1 MTPLEATRELAA
13 QGYAAPTLWQR
24 VRAVAEK
31 EFIQVRRDPIL
42 PRLIVILPIVLLVM
56 FGYALNNSVKNIPL
70 AVFDASNDRVS
81 AAMARA
87 FAADERFKIETFASS
102 DAALEAVR
110 AGRARAVLEIPAG
123 ALENAR
129 RNRAVS
135 YTVYVDGS
143 DPSLAAQVRA
153 GAGAAG
159 QEVAMQLVAGRA
171 LTTPGLS
178 APLSPKFETLY
189 NPDNRTAVYMVPGL
203 IGLILTQITVL
214 LTAIAIVRER
224 EVGTMEALIATPV
237 RPLEVVLGKI
247 APYLLFGLVDAAIV
261 LVVGVWVF
269 GVPLRGSLA
278 LLGAATLLFVLGSLG
293 VGIVISSATRTQI
306 QAMFGTI
313 AYLFPSIFLSG
324 LLFPLEGMNRFF
336 TLISYVVPLRYF
348 LRVARGV
355 MLRGAGFESL
365 WIELAALLVFSAVM
379 LLLASVRFRKT
390 L

>member
-1 MTPLEATRELAA
+1 MTLETAHNH
-13 QGYAAPTLWQR
+13 GPTFWQR

-42 PRLIVILPIVLLVM
+42 PRIIVLLPIMLLVL
-56 FGYALNNSVKNIPL
+56 FGYALNNSIKNIPL
-70 AVFDASNDRVS
+70 AVFDASNDRIS
-81 AAMARA
+81 TALKRTFTAE
-87 FAADERFKIETFASS
+87 ERFKIEPFDSLG
-102 DAALEAVR
+102 AALDAVR
-110 AGRARAVLEIPAG
+110 GGRVRAVLEIPSG

-129 RNRAVS
+129 RNRAVP
-135 YTVYVDGS
+135 YKLYVDGS
-143 DPSLAAQVRA
+143 DPSVAAQVRA

-159 QEVAMQLVAGRA
+159 QELATQLIAGRA
-171 LTTPGLS
+171 LATPGLT
-178 APLSPKFETLY
+178 APLSPKVETLY

-247 APYLLFGLVDAAIV
+247 APYLLFGLIDAIIV

-269 GVPLRGSLA
+269 GVPLVGSLW
-278 LLGAATLLFVLGSLG
+278 LLGLATILFVLGSLG
-293 VGIVISSATRTQI
+293 VGIVISTATNTQI

-324 LLFPLEGMNRFF
+324 LLFPLEGMNAFF
-336 TLISYVVPLRYF
+336 TAISYLIPLRYF

-355 MLRGAGFESL
+355 MLRGAGLESL
-365 WIELAALLVFSAVM
+365 WLEIVALGIFSIVM
-379 LLLASVRFRKT
+379 LVLASVRFRKT

>member
-1 MTPLEATRELAA
+1 MTPLEATREHPAVGRA
-13 QGYAAPTLWQR
+13 TPTLWQR

-42 PRLIVILPIVLLVM
+42 PRIIVILPIVLLVM

-70 AVFDASNDRVS
+70 AVFDQSNDRIS
-81 AAMARA
+81 AALTRA
-87 FAADERFKIETFASS
+87 FAADERFKIERFDSS

-110 AGRARAVLEIPAG
+110 GGRARAVLEIPAG
-123 ALENAR
+123 ALLNAR
-129 RNRAVS
+129 RSRAVP

-159 QEVAMQLVAGRA
+159 QEVAVQLVAGRA

-247 APYLLFGLVDAAIV
+247 APYLLFGLLDAAIV

-278 LLGAATLLFVLGSLG
+278 LLGLATILFVLGSLG
-293 VGIVISSATRTQI
+293 VGIVISTATRTQI

-355 MLRGAGFESL
+355 MLRGAGLESL
-365 WIELAALLVFSAVM
+365 WLEIVALFVFSAVM

>member
-1 MTPLEATRELAA
+1 
-13 QGYAAPTLWQR
+13 
-24 VRAVAEK
+24 
-31 EFIQVRRDPIL
+31 
-42 PRLIVILPIVLLVM
+42 
-56 FGYALNNSVKNIPL
+56 
-70 AVFDASNDRVS
+70 
-81 AAMARA
+81 
-87 FAADERFKIETFASS
+87 
-102 DAALEAVR
+102 
-110 AGRARAVLEIPAG
+110 
-123 ALENAR
+123 
-129 RNRAVS
+129 
-135 YTVYVDGS
+135 
-143 DPSLAAQVRA
+143 
-153 GAGAAG
+153 
-159 QEVAMQLVAGRA
+159 
-171 LTTPGLS
+171 
-178 APLSPKFETLY
+178 
-189 NPDNRTAVYMVPGL
+189 L

-247 APYLLFGLVDAAIV
+247 APYLLFGLLDAAIV

-278 LLGAATLLFVLGSLG
+278 LLGVATILFVLGSLG
-293 VGIVISSATRTQI
+293 VGIVISTATRTQI

-355 MLRGAGFESL
+355 MLRGAGLESL
-365 WIELAALLVFSAVM
+365 WLEIVALFVFSVVM